1 MKMLIEMFSRNEYF
15 HLNLDS
21 PISHERAIKE
31 KICTVFPDYSESE
44 LYKRIV
50 RTDTPPPEVFR

>member
-1 MKMLIEMFSRNEYF
+1 MKILIQMFSRKKRFQFEF
-15 HLNLDS
+15 RLTHFARESDQG
-21 PISHERAIKE
+21 ED
-31 KICTVFPDYSESE
+31 TVFPDYSESE